1 MDQKVAFFTE
11 LFALDEDEDETEDSE
26 DPAVIMRQFK
36 APCKPHISEEEEAPL
51 ERTTSALVPNASSS
65 QAASSSIQSSSQPT
79 RMPPA
84 IGNSN
89 TSSPVEVVKP
99 AKAAPKMKGKRKRVH
114 SPKLIPDSQQIFKG
128 LAFCMISQLLTKA
141 LLTKIL
147 CLDFIPNND
156 VSPSRRFRIN
166 KAMERGALWVR
177 EWRPDV
183 THIIA
188 DKYLTYKDIVSFL
201 KLNAIPVILRA
212 TSDLKIEADCSR
224 QA

>member
-11 LFALDEDEDETEDSE
+11 LFGLDEDEDETEDPE
-26 DPAVIMRQFK
+26 DAAVIMRQFK
-36 APCKPHISEEEEAPL
+36 APCKPHNNSEEAAPL
-51 ERTTSALVPNASSS
+51 ERTTSAAVSNASS
-65 QAASSSIQSSSQPT
+65 QAASSSIKSPSELVRVPSAIENPSSF
-79 RMPPA
+79 R
-84 IGNSN
+84 
-89 TSSPVEVVKP
+89 PVEVVKP
-99 AKAAPKMKGKRKRVH
+99 AKAAPKRKGKRKRGQ
-114 SPKLIPDSQQIFKG
+114 SPELIPDSQQIFKG
-128 LAFCMISQLLTKA
+128 LAFCMIAQLPKKA

-156 VSPSRRFRIN
+156 VSPSRRFRIK
-166 KAMERGALWVR
+166 KAVERGALWVR

-201 KLNAIPVILRA
+201 KLSAVPVIPRA
-212 TSDLKIEADCSR
+212 MSNSKIEANCSR